1 MEDRRDSVSAGLF
14 ASGAHPTRS
23 AEPIGVHLLTLSPFR
38 IERSSTTS
46 MVFALAI
53 DWQLIDN
60 KIWRFKLRKVASLA
74 TIRIS
79 TLTT

>member
-1 MEDRRDSVSAGLF
+1 
-14 ASGAHPTRS
+14 
-23 AEPIGVHLLTLSPFR
+23 
-38 IERSSTTS
+38 
-46 MVFALAI
+46 MVFALTI
-53 DWQLIDN
+53 DWRLIDN